1 MNFLSN
7 LFTNPSTITTLLY
20 LTITAFIG
28 VLLGKIKFA
37 NIKLGIAGVLFTGIA
52 LGHFIFPV
60 DDSQETILNFVRD
73 FGLVLFVYSI
83 GIDTGPRF
91 LSSFK
96 KDGLKLNLL
105 AIGIVLGGLITTLI
119 IFYFFNANG
128 DKGDVFAGIMSGAVT
143 NTPGLGAAQQVINE
157 QIQQNP
163 NIGLD
168 VKNLGAGYAI
178 AYPFGVIGLLLVILL
193 VRVIFKINIKE
204 EEKSYIKSLGD
215 TGSKLESVEI
225 TIKNPAIYGKTIDYI
240 KTFVDT
246 ELAISRIFRN
256 GDYLLAKEDEVIQEG
271 DVIYGVSEQNCLENL
286 RLKLGD
292 VVLRERRN
300 ITGTMDLISVLVT
313 NRKIA
318 GKTIEQVGIYRRY
331 EANITRIYRSGM
343 EILPTK
349 KTTLELGDTVK
360 IIGDVKILNDVKN
373 ELGNSNKELAIPNI
387 VPMFIGIFIGII
399 VGSIPIAIPGMPVPA
414 KLGIAGGPLLIA
426 LLLGYK
432 GRMGKLNFYMTPGA
446 NFMLR
451 EFGII
456 LFLASVGLMAGKGFV
471 QTLVNG
477 GWMWMIYGAF
487 ITFVPVFIFAVIA
500 RLMKINYLKIC
511 GFVAGASTDPPVLEF
526 ANGLAEVP
534 AQASA
539 YATVYPLTMFL
550 RIVVAQILVF
560 III

>member
-73 FGLVLFVYSI
+73 FGLILFVYSI

-193 VRVIFKINIKE
+193 
-204 EEKSYIKSLGD
+204 L
-215 TGSKLESVEI
+215 
-225 TIKNPAIYGKTIDYI
+225 
-240 KTFVDT
+240 
-246 ELAISRIFRN
+246 
-256 GDYLLAKEDEVIQEG
+256 
-271 DVIYGVSEQNCLENL
+271 
-286 RLKLGD
+286 
-292 VVLRERRN
+292 
-300 ITGTMDLISVLVT
+300 
-313 NRKIA
+313 
-318 GKTIEQVGIYRRY
+318 
-331 EANITRIYRSGM
+331 
-343 EILPTK
+343 
-349 KTTLELGDTVK
+349 
-360 IIGDVKILNDVKN
+360 
-373 ELGNSNKELAIPNI
+373 
-387 VPMFIGIFIGII
+387 
-399 VGSIPIAIPGMPVPA
+399 
-414 KLGIAGGPLLIA
+414 
-426 LLLGYK
+426 
-432 GRMGKLNFYMTPGA
+432 
-446 NFMLR
+446 
-451 EFGII
+451 
-456 LFLASVGLMAGKGFV
+456 
-471 QTLVNG
+471 
-477 GWMWMIYGAF
+477 W
-487 ITFVPVFIFAVIA
+487 
-500 RLMKINYLKIC
+500 
-511 GFVAGASTDPPVLEF
+511 
-526 ANGLAEVP
+526 
-534 AQASA
+534 
-539 YATVYPLTMFL
+539 
-550 RIVVAQILVF
+550 
-560 III
+560 